1 MPWSQKLG
9 ISMCCGP
16 RSLRSW
22 GSGFPFPFGH
32 CAYVHTGMT
41 HHGRAKNLWQS
52 VRRTSLRRLAEPC
65 IRARETRL
73 VTGIDHI
80 TECKQSH
87 AKPDRWAVNRHDDG
101 FRKCDQSI
109 DKISAKHIT
118 YSSSHL
124 ISIYDTKTILMNAF
138 LHIRV
143 VPATS

>member
-1 MPWSQKLG
+1 MVPKVGDTNVLWSQ
-9 ISMCCGP
+9 
-16 RSLRSW
+16 SLRSW

-32 CAYVHTGMT
+32 CAYVHTGKT
-41 HHGRAKNLWQS
+41 HHSRAKNLWQS
-52 VRRTSLRRLAEPC
+52 VRRTSLRCLAEPRV
-65 IRARETRL
+65 RARETRL

-87 AKPDRWAVNRHDDG
+87 AKPDRWAVNRHDNG

-109 DKISAKHIT
+109 DKISTKHT
-118 YSSSHL
+118 THSSSHL

-143 VPATS
+143 VPAIF